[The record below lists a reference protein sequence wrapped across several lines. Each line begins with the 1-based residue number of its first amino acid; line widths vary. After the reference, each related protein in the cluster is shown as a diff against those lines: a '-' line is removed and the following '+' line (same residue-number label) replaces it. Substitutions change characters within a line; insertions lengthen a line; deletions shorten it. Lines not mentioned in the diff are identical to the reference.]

1 MRIYAQQRTLCVS
14 SPIILS
20 LRHYFD
26 VMAKRDKR
34 EIRAYTEPE
43 MAKLLSTI
51 ASLQDISLSQLINN
65 ALELYLQQDKI
76 QVLINRHRLD
86 QINEEE

>member
-1 MRIYAQQRTLCVS
+1 
-14 SPIILS
+14 
-20 LRHYFD
+20 
-26 VMAKRDKR
+26 MAKRDKR